1 MMRLADMSLRVK
13 VGLVPAV
20 LIAVLL
26 IVSSYA
32 ITVMRSNA
40 AAIVVL
46 KETVIQSVARVGDF
60 RAETESLTSKLFRLT
75 SIAANVSDATLIAT
89 AIRQTNEQMIKVQ
102 HQFDDLKP
110 LLITLIGDSAEIKAV
125 ETGLAA
131 YLKDTRAVVEMA
143 DSDAATALSFMADTE
158 SSIAKFQISLSHVVQ
173 AVEGKRDRVFQNL
186 VDDMD
191 SVRSLFTFAAA
202 LAVLLGA
209 ALAIWIGVRIVRPL
223 YDLQKTISMV
233 QSTGDLSLRATVAGH
248 DEVGQTSEAFNGLL
262 AELNALV
269 AAIGSVM
276 ARAADN
282 DLSARV
288 VVKAHGDIGRLKD
301 DINASMEILSKTLS
315 DTMTNIHHVATA
327 TSQVSMAV
335 GQISDG
341 ARNQADAV
349 QRIASGVGQTAQ
361 AMEQVS
367 GDARTSSRNATEA
380 SEQVNA
386 GRQHVIDMV
395 GSVNAIAQNSRA
407 IAKITNVIGRI
418 ATQTNMLSLNAAIEA
433 ARAGEAG
440 KGFAVVA
447 EEVGKLADHSGRS
460 ADEISALIQKAS
472 TDAHDGVGR
481 AQAMGACIDQI
492 CFVVAEFERLAN
504 GISVAMERQTASVG
518 EIRSSIEELLRIGG
532 ANAVAAEEVTATMM
546 ELSRLAERTRTEIQ
560 RFKFQVG

>member
-1 MMRLADMSLRVK
+1 MMRLVDMSLRVK
-13 VGLVPAV
+13 VGLVPAI

-26 IVSSYA
+26 IVSGYA
-32 ITVMRSNA
+32 ITVMRSNE
-40 AAIVVL
+40 AAIVIL
-46 KETVIQSVARVGDF
+46 KETVIQSVARVSDF

-75 SIAANVSDATLIAT
+75 SIAANVSGVVLIEKAV
-89 AIRQTNEQMIKVQ
+89 RQTNEQMARVQ
-102 HQFDDLKP
+102 RQFDDLKP

-125 ETGLAA
+125 DTDLAA
-131 YLKDTRAVVEMA
+131 YLKDTHAVVEMA

-158 SSIAKFQISLSHVVQ
+158 ASIAKFQTSLAYVVQ
-173 AVEGKRDRVFQNL
+173 AVEAKRDRVLQNL
-186 VDDMD
+186 TEDMD
-191 SVRSLFTFAAA
+191 NVRSLFTFAAA
-202 LAVLLGA
+202 LAVLLGM
-209 ALAIWIGVRIVRPL
+209 ALALWIGGRIVRPL
-223 YDLQKTISMV
+223 YDLQRTISMV
-233 QSTGDLSLRATVAGH
+233 RNTGDLSLRATVAGR

-262 AELNALV
+262 AVLNALV
-269 AAIGSVM
+269 TAIGSVM

-288 VVKAHGDIGRLKD
+288 GVGAHGDIGRLKD

-327 TSQVSMAV
+327 TSQVGMAI

-367 GDARTSSRNATEA
+367 GDARISSRNAAEA

-386 GRQHVIDMV
+386 GRQHMIDMV
-395 GSVNAIAQNSRA
+395 GSVNAIAENSRA

-481 AQAMGACIDQI
+481 AQAMGVSIDHI
-492 CFVVAEFERLAN
+492 CSVVAEFERLAN
-504 GISVAMERQTASVG
+504 GISVAMEQQTASVG

-546 ELSRLAERTRTEIQ
+546 ELLRLAERTRTEIQ
-560 RFKFQVG
+560 RFKF

>member
-1 MMRLADMSLRVK
+1 MMRLVDMSLRVK
-13 VGLVPAV
+13 VGLVPAI

-26 IVSSYA
+26 IVSGYA
-32 ITVMRSNA
+32 ITVMRSNE
-40 AAIVVL
+40 AAIVIL
-46 KETVIQSVARVGDF
+46 KETVIQSVARVSDF

-75 SIAANVSDATLIAT
+75 SIAANVSDVVLIEKAV
-89 AIRQTNEQMIKVQ
+89 RQTNEQMARVQ
-102 HQFDDLKP
+102 RQFDDLKP

-125 ETGLAA
+125 DTDLAA
-131 YLKDTRAVVEMA
+131 YLKDTHAVVEMA

-158 SSIAKFQISLSHVVQ
+158 ASIAKFQTSLAYVVQ
-173 AVEGKRDRVFQNL
+173 AVEAKRDRVLQNL
-186 VDDMD
+186 TEDMD
-191 SVRSLFTFAAA
+191 NVRSLFTFAAA
-202 LAVLLGA
+202 LAVLLGM
-209 ALAIWIGVRIVRPL
+209 ALALWIGGRIVRPL
-223 YDLQKTISMV
+223 YDLQRTISMV
-233 QSTGDLSLRATVAGH
+233 RNTGDLSLRATVAGR

-269 AAIGSVM
+269 TAIGSVM

-288 VVKAHGDIGRLKD
+288 GVGAHGDIGRLKD

-327 TSQVSMAV
+327 TSQVGMAI

-367 GDARTSSRNATEA
+367 GDARISSRNAAEA

-386 GRQHVIDMV
+386 GRQHMIDMV
-395 GSVNAIAQNSRA
+395 GSVNAIAENSRA

-481 AQAMGACIDQI
+481 AQAMGVSIDHI
-492 CFVVAEFERLAN
+492 CSVVAEFERLAN
-504 GISVAMERQTASVG
+504 GISVAMEQQTASVG

-546 ELSRLAERTRTEIQ
+546 ELLRLAERTRTEIQ
-560 RFKFQVG
+560 RFKF